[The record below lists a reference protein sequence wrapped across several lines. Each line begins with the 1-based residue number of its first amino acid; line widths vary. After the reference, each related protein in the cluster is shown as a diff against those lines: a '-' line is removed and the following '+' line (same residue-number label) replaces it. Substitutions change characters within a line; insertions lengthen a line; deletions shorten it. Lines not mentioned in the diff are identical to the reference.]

1 MVATDRIKHAIVT
14 LSEFM
19 TVLLCLLMLGPVVLF
34 YWVTKPFR
42 RGDGT
47 Y

>member
-1 MVATDRIKHAIVT
+1 MKDRIKHAIVT

-42 RGDGT
+42 KGKNAT
-47 Y
+47 